1 MFSAVANVLKLLI
14 MKTKTFQFSV
24 KELSLL
30 RKVLSNHVSDLR
42 IDEITFVR
50 VGLSAKSVR
59 SELLL
64 SDSILSKLNNI

>member
-1 MFSAVANVLKLLI
+1 

-30 RKVLSNHVSDLR
+30 RKVLYSHVSDLR

-59 SELLL
+59 KELLL

>member
-1 MFSAVANVLKLLI
+1 
-14 MKTKTFQFSV
+14 MKIKTFQFSV

-30 RKVLSNHVSDLR
+30 REVLSNHISDLR

-59 SELLL
+59 KVLLL

>member
-1 MFSAVANVLKLLI
+1 
-14 MKTKTFQFSV
+14 MKIKTFQFTV
-24 KELSLL
+24 NELSLL
-30 RKVLSNHVSDLR
+30 REVLSNHISDLR

-59 SELLL
+59 KELLL

>member
-1 MFSAVANVLKLLI
+1 
-14 MKTKTFQFSV
+14 MKIKTFQFSV

-30 RKVLSNHVSDLR
+30 REVLSNHISDLR

-59 SELLL
+59 KELLL

>member
-30 RKVLSNHVSDLR
+30 RKVLSNHLSDLR

-59 SELLL
+59 TELLL

>member
-1 MFSAVANVLKLLI
+1 

-30 RKVLSNHVSDLR
+30 REVLSNHISDLR

-50 VGLSAKSVR
+50 VGLSAKYVR
-59 SELLL
+59 KELLL

>member
-1 MFSAVANVLKLLI
+1 

-24 KELSLL
+24 EELSLL
-30 RKVLSNHVSDLR
+30 REVLSNHISDLR
-42 IDEITFVR
+42 IDEITLVR

-59 SELLL
+59 KELLL

>member
-1 MFSAVANVLKLLI
+1 

-64 SDSILSKLNNI
+64 CDSILSKLNNI

>member
-1 MFSAVANVLKLLI
+1 MT
-14 MKTKTFQFSV
+14 TKTFQFSV

-30 RKVLSNHVSDLR
+30 REVLSNHISDLR

-59 SELLL
+59 KELLL
-64 SDSILSKLNNI
+64 SGSILSKLNNI

>member
-1 MFSAVANVLKLLI
+1 
-14 MKTKTFQFSV
+14 MKTKTFYFSV

-30 RKVLSNHVSDLR
+30 REVLSNHISDLR
-42 IDEITFVR
+42 IDEITLVR

-59 SELLL
+59 KELLL

>member
-1 MFSAVANVLKLLI
+1 MKIKIIQFSAN
-14 MKTKTFQFSV
+14 
-24 KELSLL
+24 ELSLL

-59 SELLL
+59 KELLL
-64 SDSILSKLNNI
+64 SDSILSKLND

>member
-1 MFSAVANVLKLLI
+1 

>member
-1 MFSAVANVLKLLI
+1 MLNYLI
-14 MKTKTFQFSV
+14 MKTKIFRFSD

-30 RKVLSNHVSDLR
+30 RSVLSNHLSDLR

-59 SELLL
+59 KELLVT
-64 SDSILSKLNNI
+64 DSILSKLNNI